1 MEIKPQVFHAFH
13 TPDDPGI
20 INTEPSL
27 TQEHFADSCDV
38 NKIMADYQYTGIMPQ
53 KPGAVYGDFTN
64 ADDFRTA
71 LQTIVE
77 TQNNFLSM
85 PPEIRAR
92 FGNDPA
98 NFIAFC
104 ENPDN
109 LPELH
114 RMGFTSHEYE
124 TRVNAAI
131 QPATPILETQA

>member
-1 MEIKPQVFHAFH
+1 MKIEPQVFHAFH

-27 TQEHFADSCDV
+27 TQEHFADSCDI
-38 NKIMADYQYTGIMPQ
+38 NKIMGDYQYTGIMPE
-53 KPGAVYGDFTN
+53 KPGAIYGDFTT
-64 ADDFRTA
+64 AEDFRTA
-71 LQTIVE
+71 LQTVVE

-85 PPEIRAR
+85 PPDVRSR

-104 ENPDN
+104 ENSDN

-114 RMGFTSHEYE
+114 RMGFTSHEYN
-124 TRVNAAI
+124 TRVAS
-131 QPATPILETQA
+131 PGESTTPKSETKA